1 MWPVHG
7 YPQGLSEEIL
17 DRGLGVEKD
26 VGLGGDDLLKV
37 LYQFY
42 FLIVK
47 VVPVPA
53 GMVPG
58 ISIVVA

>member
-1 MWPVHG
+1 MRPVHWN
-7 YPQGLSEEIL
+7 PQGLSEEIL

-26 VGLGGDDLLKV
+26 VGFGGDNLLKV

-53 GMVPG
+53 GMVPC

>member
-1 MWPVHG
+1 MRPVHRN
-7 YPQGLSEEIL
+7 PQGLSEEIL
-17 DRGLGVEKD
+17 DRGLGVEKY
-26 VGLGGDDLLKV
+26 VGFWGDDLLKV

-42 FLIVK
+42 FLIIK

-58 ISIVVA
+58 VSIVVA

>member
-7 YPQGLSEEIL
+7 YPQGLSQEIL

-26 VGLGGDDLLKV
+26 VGLGRDDFLKI

-42 FLIVK
+42 FLIIK
-47 VVPVPA
+47 VVPIPA

>member
-7 YPQGLSEEIL
+7 YPQGLSQEIL

-26 VGLGGDDLLKV
+26 VGLGRDDFLKI

-47 VVPVPA
+47 VVPIPA

>member
-17 DRGLGVEKD
+17 DRGLGVEKN
-26 VGLGGDDLLKV
+26 VGFGGDDLLKV

-42 FLIVK
+42 FLIIK

-58 ISIVVA
+58 VSIVVA

>member
-1 MWPVHG
+1 MRPVHRN
-7 YPQGLSEEIL
+7 PQGLSEEIL

-26 VGLGGDDLLKV
+26 VGFWGNDLLKV

-42 FLIVK
+42 FLIIK

-58 ISIVVA
+58 VSIVVA